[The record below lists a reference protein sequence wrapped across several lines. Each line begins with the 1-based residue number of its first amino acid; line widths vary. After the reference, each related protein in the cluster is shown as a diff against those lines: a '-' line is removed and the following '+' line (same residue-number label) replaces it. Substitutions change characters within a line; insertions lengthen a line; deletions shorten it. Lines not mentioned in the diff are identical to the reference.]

1 MPGASAREDASRAR
15 EARPGFAVAA
25 NAGGARAIVCRSA
38 KCAARARVLAGS
50 REARRAHLRLEL
62 LDRLRAHVERTELT
76 RRARAPGVCAARSGR
91 AAREGR
97 RDYCFFP
104 RDWGK
109 RGARGRRARALPP
122 VYPRWVPSWD
132 ALIGRGARE
141 SPPAGKSETRHR
153 TGIDGSRLEKFRAS
167 REEEP
172 KKRPCQT
179 SVWVFARNGF
189 RCILPLAF
197 AFPDRPPR
205 AFAHTLAARPRAAD
219 ATGPP
224 TLGAR
229 PRLRE
234 RGAGLE
240 PSALPRPRRCR
251 AISRASTRRRPSRP
265 SRSDR
270 TGSAGTGSRR

>member
-1 MPGASAREDASRAR
+1 MSVVRRNARRAR
-15 EARPGFAVAA
+15 GF
-25 NAGGARAIVCRSA
+25 
-38 KCAARARVLAGS
+38 S
-50 REARRAHLRLEL
+50 RGRGRRDAHLRLEL

-76 RRARAPGVCAARSGR
+76 RRARAPGVCAARTGR

-109 RGARGRRARALPP
+109 RGALGRRARAVPP

-132 ALIGRGARE
+132 ALIGRKARE
-141 SPPAGKSETRHR
+141 SPPAGKSETLHR

-172 KKRPCQT
+172 KKSGRAKRP
-179 SVWVFARNGF
+179 FGF
-189 RCILPLAF
+189 SRGTVS
-197 AFPDRPPR
+197 AFPARIRIPGPIPPR

-251 AISRASTRRRPSRP
+251 AISRASTRRRPPRP